1 MPSGMRDPARDI
13 RLSLPL
19 ADILPLTSLWENYV
33 EGLRLVLVV
42 GLFF

>member
-19 ADILPLTSLWENYV
+19 ADVLPLNSLWENYV
-33 EGLRLVLVV
+33 EELRLVLVV
-42 GLFF
+42 GSFF